1 MALGTID
8 TNQIASEAVTVP
20 KVTDQVLSS
29 RNFIINGDMQIW
41 QRTTAATAANNSYAT
56 IDRWAFGEST
66 DGAYTSEQSTDTP
79 TGTGFSIKAQ
89 VTTADTSLA
98 SSQYAYIYQEI
109 EAQNLQSL
117 QYGTSSAKT
126 LTLSFWVKSNK
137 TGTYTISIQKR
148 DATVYYLA
156 IEYTIDSANTWE
168 KKTITISPTA
178 GSTSFITA
186 SAGAIAN
193 DNGQGIQLG
202 FGLAWGSQFNGAT
215 NNTWTTST
223 YYATSNHVNWMDST
237 SNNFYLA
244 QVQLEIGEVA
254 TPFEHEDYGTTLS
267 KCQRYFHRF
276 QSDTAYDA
284 FAPAYWLVTTQVYSM
299 YEFPVTMRTQPS
311 LAISATSDWRI
322 HSNGGDGILG
332 SLIANRS
339 TPNNMQTY
347 SDQSSNTGTAGHA
360 GAIRNNNTAS
370 AYIEFSAEL

>member
-244 QVQLEIGEVA
+244 QVQLEIGDIA
-254 TPFEHEDYGTTLS
+254 TPFEHEDIGTTLA
-267 KCQRYFHRF
+267 KCQRY
-276 QSDTAYDA
+276 
-284 FAPAYWLVTTQVYSM
+284 
-299 YEFPVTMRTQPS
+299 YEQLLNHNGSFNVIATYRSGTDYRTQWIFKTEKRATPTMGGS
-311 LAISATSDWRI
+311 FSATITTTYISTQMASYYKSD
-322 HSNGGDGILG
+322 GDFYG
-332 SLIANRS
+332 SATL
-339 TPNNMQTY
+339 
-347 SDQSSNTGTAGHA
+347 TA
-360 GAIRNNNTAS
+360 T
-370 AYIEFSAEL
+370 AEL